1 MWFIWWLLHVPGLTF
16 VTASHFTAWALP
28 PPSLPTD
35 NSRHIESVSDAV
47 SVVYTGDETADS
59 YIEAATLADCREAK
73 RQVWAATSDF
83 AQARLTGAQGAH
95 VISSR
100 LFVAQLTAAR
110 REARQNASAADDI
123 GAARGAAMLINNV
136 DPTVRDALYKL
147 RDQLDG

>member
-1 MWFIWWLLHVPGLTF
+1 MTGLF
-16 VTASHFTAWALP
+16 PAP
-28 PPSLPTD
+28 PFSPAAE

-83 AQARLTGAQGAH
+83 AQARLIGAQGAH

-100 LFVAQLTAAR
+100 LFISELMAAR
-110 REARQNASAADDI
+110 REARQNAAAADDI

-136 DPTVRDALYKL
+136 DPNVRDALYEL
-147 RDQLDG
+147 RDKLDG